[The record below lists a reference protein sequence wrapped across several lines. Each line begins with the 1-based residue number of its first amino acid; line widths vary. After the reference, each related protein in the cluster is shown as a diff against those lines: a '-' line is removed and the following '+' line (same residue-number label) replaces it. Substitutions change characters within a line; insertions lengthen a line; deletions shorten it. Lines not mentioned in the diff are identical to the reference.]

1 MLHYVNGKEVV
12 GNAATN
18 SNVIHAHQIC
28 IEWCTSLSIFLL
40 LIVILKAADEAVL
53 GISKMIWVDVHC
65 DEI

>member
-12 GNAATN
+12 GNAAIK

-28 IEWCTSLSIFLL
+28 IEWYTSLSIFI
-40 LIVILKAADEAVL
+40 LILKLKAADEAVL
-53 GISKMIWVDVHC
+53 GISKMIWVGVQC